1 MKFSINEKGIYLG
14 MSDMSCKVEICQ
26 DNNNCFNEF
35 YFFNVVKFGSFH
47 CAINKKGGL

>member
-26 DNNNCFNEF
+26 DNNCFNEF
-35 YFFNVVKFGSFH
+35 YFFNLKFGSFH

>member
-14 MSDMSCKVEICQ
+14 IPDMSCQVEICE
-26 DNNNCFNEF
+26 DTCFNEF
-35 YFFNVVKFGSFH
+35 YNVKFGSFH